1 MKILMIGNGFD
12 LEHGLP
18 TKYTDF
24 LDYIITFRGYYARVY
39 QGQVKPRCDADK
51 GDYFEKLFSDKKNH
65 YKVEAL
71 QAMTKDNLWIDYFI
85 KVREQ
90 HLKNKENWID
100 FESEIS
106 RIVQDLDE
114 FQKIAGSSSRTE
126 EYYHYKEKL
135 REILEQED
143 LTPEAI
149 PKTIDKLM
157 LELNKLICA
166 LEIYLDDYVGGKE
179 IILYNPDI
187 AQIHPDNVIS
197 FNYTDTFRKVY
208 CEYDT
213 NTLPS
218 FVHGMATDHTDRF
231 RVRLRKKAIKMP
243 IGLNEPLRRTIWS
256 LVLMNI
262 CRRIVELQRLIL
274 LNSRSF
280 ISGFI
285 KEQAMNTRSGCW
297 QMNRKCYIYSD
308 ILWMLRTGIS
318 CGNSSSGMMLRR

>member
-1 MKILMIGNGFD
+1 MWLGANFETDKKGTGDMKILMIGNGFD

-39 QGQVKPRCDADK
+39 QGQAKPRCDADK

-166 LEIYLDDYVGGKE
+166 LEIYLDDYVGGKK

-187 AQIHPDNVIS
+187 ASMIRIPCRHLFMVWLLIIQID
-197 FNYTDTFRKVY
+197 FGFDL
-208 CEYDT
+208 E
-213 NTLPS
+213 
-218 FVHGMATDHTDRF
+218 
-231 RVRLRKKAIKMP
+231 KKAIKMP

>member
-1 MKILMIGNGFD
+1 
-12 LEHGLP
+12 
-18 TKYTDF
+18 
-24 LDYIITFRGYYARVY
+24 
-39 QGQVKPRCDADK
+39 
-51 GDYFEKLFSDKKNH
+51 
-65 YKVEAL
+65 
-71 QAMTKDNLWIDYFI
+71 MTKDNLWIDYFI

-208 CEYDT
+208 GEYDT

-231 RVRLRKKAIKMP
+231 RVRLRKKAIK
-243 IGLNEPLRRTIWS
+243 
-256 LVLMNI
+256 
-262 CRRIVELQRLIL
+262 CQ
-274 LNSRSF
+274 
-280 ISGFI
+280 SG
-285 KEQAMNTRSGCW
+285 
-297 QMNRKCYIYSD
+297 
-308 ILWMLRTGIS
+308 
-318 CGNSSSGMMLRR
+318 

>member
-100 FESEIS
+100 FGF
-106 RIVQDLDE
+106 DL
-114 FQKIAGSSSRTE
+114 
-126 EYYHYKEKL
+126 EK
-135 REILEQED
+135 R
-143 LTPEAI
+143 
-149 PKTIDKLM
+149 
-157 LELNKLICA
+157 
-166 LEIYLDDYVGGKE
+166 
-179 IILYNPDI
+179 
-187 AQIHPDNVIS
+187 
-197 FNYTDTFRKVY
+197 
-208 CEYDT
+208 
-213 NTLPS
+213 
-218 FVHGMATDHTDRF
+218 
-231 RVRLRKKAIKMP
+231 AIKMP
-243 IGLNEPLRRTIWS
+243 IGLNESLRRTIWS

-297 QMNRKCYIYSD
+297 QMNRKCYIYSV

>member
-1 MKILMIGNGFD
+1 MWLGANFETDKKGTGDMKILMIGNGFD

-39 QGQVKPRCDADK
+39 QGQAKPRCDADK

-166 LEIYLDDYVGGKE
+166 LEIYLDDYVGGKK
-179 IILYNPDI
+179 IILYCTI
-187 AQIHPDNVIS
+187 RI
-197 FNYTDTFRKVY
+197 
-208 CEYDT
+208 
-213 NTLPS
+213 
-218 FVHGMATDHTDRF
+218 
-231 RVRLRKKAIKMP
+231 
-243 IGLNEPLRRTIWS
+243 LRRFI
-256 LVLMNI
+256 
-262 CRRIVELQRLIL
+262 RI
-274 LNSRSF
+274 
-280 ISGFI
+280 
-285 KEQAMNTRSGCW
+285 M
-297 QMNRKCYIYSD
+297 
-308 ILWMLRTGIS
+308 
-318 CGNSSSGMMLRR
+318 